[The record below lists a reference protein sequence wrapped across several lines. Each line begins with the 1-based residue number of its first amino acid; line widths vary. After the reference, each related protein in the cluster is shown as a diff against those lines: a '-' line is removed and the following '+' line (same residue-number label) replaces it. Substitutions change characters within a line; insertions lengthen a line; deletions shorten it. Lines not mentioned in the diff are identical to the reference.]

1 MSNNNNRTLKIL
13 VGVTALTLAVLMIF
27 AVAISLDHPEPP
39 AYVSIP
45 TTTEPTEVTTVP
57 TEPPVV
63 KESTFTLAATGD
75 ILMHEPVFKACAVSG
90 GYDFDPIFTFFKD
103 YVSAADLAVGN
114 LETTLAG
121 NNNGYKYKGYPRF
134 NCPDEI
140 VDGAINAGFDMLL
153 TANNHAYDTSS
164 TGLSRTVKVVREK
177 GLMNLGTKASADE
190 PNYAIVEQNDIKL
203 GLACYTYETNQD
215 PEKKSPNGLPMKT
228 ADIPLMNTFDY
239 SNLNLLYTELEDS
252 IRQMK
257 QQGVSAVI
265 LFIHW
270 GTEYQTKQN
279 SRQSEIAQ
287 KLCDLGVDVIIG
299 GHPHVVQPV
308 DLLTSTKD
316 ESHKTV
322 CLYSMGNA
330 VSNQRRANM
339 NLKTGHTEDGV
350 LFSVTFA
357 RYTDGTVI
365 LESAKLLP
373 TWVNMANHPETG
385 KKAYM
390 ILPLDDQ
397 LEDWKTAFHL
407 SDSALKN
414 AKESYNRTMKI
425 VGDGMTK
432 VNDYLTQNQTAT
444 EIAIGVTE

>member
-1 MSNNNNRTLKIL
+1 M
-13 VGVTALTLAVLMIF
+13 
-27 AVAISLDHPEPP
+27 
-39 AYVSIP
+39 
-45 TTTEPTEVTTVP
+45 
-57 TEPPVV
+57 
-63 KESTFTLAATGD
+63 
-75 ILMHEPVFKACAVSG
+75 
-90 GYDFDPIFTFFKD
+90 
-103 YVSAADLAVGN
+103 
-114 LETTLAG
+114 
-121 NNNGYKYKGYPRF
+121 
-134 NCPDEI
+134 
-140 VDGAINAGFDMLL
+140 
-153 TANNHAYDTSS
+153 
-164 TGLSRTVKVVREK
+164 
-177 GLMNLGTKASADE
+177 
-190 PNYAIVEQNDIKL
+190 
-203 GLACYTYETNQD
+203 
-215 PEKKSPNGLPMKT
+215 
-228 ADIPLMNTFDY
+228 
-239 SNLNLLYTELEDS
+239 
-252 IRQMK
+252 
-257 QQGVSAVI
+257 
-265 LFIHW
+265 
-270 GTEYQTKQN
+270 
-279 SRQSEIAQ
+279 
-287 KLCDLGVDVIIG
+287 
-299 GHPHVVQPV
+299 VQPV